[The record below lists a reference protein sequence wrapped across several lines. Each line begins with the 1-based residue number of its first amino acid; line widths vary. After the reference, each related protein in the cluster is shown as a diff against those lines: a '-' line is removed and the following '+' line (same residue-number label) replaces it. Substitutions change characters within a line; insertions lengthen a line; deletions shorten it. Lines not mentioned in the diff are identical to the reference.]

1 MQKVAASPEID
12 WPAPHWRFTADDY
25 HRMGEVGIFHED
37 DRVELIDG
45 EILQMSPIG
54 DAHAGR
60 VIDLTDLFS
69 ERLGTAVHVSVQ
81 NPVRLPPHSEPQP
94 DIVLMARRAGARAS
108 RAPRAGDVLLVI
120 EVADTTLAY
129 DRDVKVPLYAAAGIP
144 EVWIADL
151 RGDRLRVYRDPDGG
165 EYRTVQVLVRGATI
179 APLAFPDLELTVDEI
194 LG

>member
-1 MQKVAASPEID
+1 MPKVAARSEID
-12 WPAPHWRFTADDY
+12 WPVPHWRFTVDDY

-45 EILQMSPIG
+45 EILQMSPTG
-54 DAHAGR
+54 DPHVGR
-60 VIDLTDLFS
+60 VIDLNDLVT

-94 DIVLMARRAGARAS
+94 DIVLMARRPGVRAS
-108 RAPRAGDVLLVI
+108 RAPRAEDVLLLI

-129 DRDVKVPLYAAAGIP
+129 DRDVKIPLYAAAGIP
-144 EVWIADL
+144 DVWIADL
-151 RGDRLRVYRDPDGG
+151 QGDRLRVYREPDGI
-165 EYRTVQVLVRGATI
+165 EYRSVQVLARGATI
-179 APLAFPDLELTVDEI
+179 APLAFPDLQLTVDEI